1 MWILITKA
9 SWGRK
14 KELDMKKRAKFKKK
28 EKKQNLK

>member
-14 KELDMKKRAKFKKK
+14 KDFDKKKRVKFKK
-28 EKKQNLK
+28 NLKQG